1 VALPNL
7 PLGPLRRISGSSEGH
22 DHAIIPLKERMDDVY
37 FDPIRR
43 LLNRSKAHAKS
54 ASSD

>member
-1 VALPNL
+1 MALPNL

>member
-1 VALPNL
+1 MALPNL
-7 PLGPLRRISGSSEGH
+7 PLGPLRRIAESSERH
-22 DHAIIPLKERMDDVY
+22 DNAIILLKERMDDAY

-43 LLNRSKAHAKS
+43 LVNRSKALAKC